1 MGNSSSSANIPMNQ
15 SYGTSG
21 SIYNNTSK
29 NVSYNRPMRKRRT
42 HHRSY
47 SGRVTSMMARN
58 GNSQEPYTRAR
69 GEGATIINI
78 PQTQYAGKRRVKK
91 QNKTK
96 KYKAK
101 H

>member
-21 SIYNNTSK
+21 SIYNNTAK

-69 GEGATIINI
+69 GEGATIINM
-78 PQTQYAGKRRVKK
+78 PQYAGKRRVKK
-91 QNKTK
+91 RNNTK
-96 KYKAK
+96 KRKA
-101 H
+101 